1 MSMELQSMM
10 NCILAVGGVLLL
22 LYGFEGYY
30 TRRKKLLI
38 TGIIGIVALLAV
50 YSLGSAWIYCRSFSG

>member
-1 MSMELQSMM
+1 MM

-22 LYGFEGYY
+22 LCGFEGYY